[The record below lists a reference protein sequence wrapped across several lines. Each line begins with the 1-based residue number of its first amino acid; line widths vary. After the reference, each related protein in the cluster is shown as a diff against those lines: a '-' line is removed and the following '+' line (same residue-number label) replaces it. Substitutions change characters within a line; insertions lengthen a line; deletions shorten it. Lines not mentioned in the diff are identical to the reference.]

1 MLKHSTFDTLVQMCT
16 IFAHRPLGFGF
27 RVFQGFKWGF
37 WYLRGINVIQ
47 VHFWE
52 HFMTIPLRFF
62 RFSQLGLSFTPLI
75 PI

>member
-16 IFAHRPLGFGF
+16 VFAQRPLGFTF
-27 RVFQGFKWGF
+27 RVFQGSNGGF

-47 VHFWE
+47 VHSLE
-52 HFMTIPLRFF
+52 HFINSPKAF
-62 RFSQLGLSFTPLI
+62 RFSQLGLGFTPLI